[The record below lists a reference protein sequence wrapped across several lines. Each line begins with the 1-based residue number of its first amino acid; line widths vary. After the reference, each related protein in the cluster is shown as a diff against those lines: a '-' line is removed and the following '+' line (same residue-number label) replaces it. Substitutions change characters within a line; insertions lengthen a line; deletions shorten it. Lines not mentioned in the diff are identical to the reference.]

1 MGWVSGQAYSE
12 DLRAR
17 VVSAV
22 DRGGRVYEIAPL
34 FEVSVLSCCRFHG
47 HRVKVDQGT
56 GDWRW
61 DGDGLTELSSS
72 RR

>member
-1 MGWVSGQAYSE
+1 MGQIAKRVE
-12 DLRAR
+12 DKRLLKLIRA
-17 VVSAV
+17 
-22 DRGGRVYEIAPL
+22 
-34 FEVSVLSCCRFHG
+34 LSCCRFHG
-47 HRVKVDQGT
+47 HRVKVEQGT